1 MKPASPAIL
10 AAHKPPEA
18 NSAPTAPPDN
28 PKSGAAA
35 QTTTAPPPNK
45 PESIDKT
52 MMLDLSVGTGC
63 DYAEFIFRV
72 ESAVVRRLL
81 TRTGRA
87 TREQMLAELPRYVER
102 IVKRALENEVF

>member
-18 NSAPTAPPDN
+18 NPAPTAPPDN

-35 QTTTAPPPNK
+35 QTTTAPPPATL
-45 PESIDKT
+45 EDDGSY
-52 MMLDLSVGTGC
+52 LFVHSV
-63 DYAEFIFRV
+63 DPMI
-72 ESAVVRRLL
+72 VRRLL

-102 IVKRALENEVF
+102 IIKRALENEVY

>member
-10 AAHKPPEA
+10 AAHKPPEP
-18 NSAPTAPPDN
+18 SPAPTVHPDD

-35 QTTTAPPPNK
+35 QTTTAPPVKLEDDGSYVLLYTVDPM
-45 PESIDKT
+45 I
-52 MMLDLSVGTGC
+52 
-63 DYAEFIFRV
+63 
-72 ESAVVRRLL
+72 VRRLL

-102 IVKRALENEVF
+102 IVKRALENEVY